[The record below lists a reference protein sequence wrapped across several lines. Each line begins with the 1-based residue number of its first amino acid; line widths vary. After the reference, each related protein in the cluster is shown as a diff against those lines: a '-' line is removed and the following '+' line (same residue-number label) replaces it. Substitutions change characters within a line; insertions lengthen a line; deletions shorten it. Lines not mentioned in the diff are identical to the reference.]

1 MSATRITTSRSAKGN
16 ADFQAAENVHV
27 SASRTGPR
35 SARAPCARLAGTR
48 VGAAWALGHET
59 RLQGVLPRARPAAW
73 LRGHRSVPVWG
84 AVTTAPQTCVLTV
97 CTRVSSR
104 ADAWGCAGR
113 VGSEGRVRLR
123 ETPKVPLRAV
133 ALAGAPADVCRAVRG
148 RPLRLPDDGAAST
161 PRACWA
167 AVVIRVAPPG
177 SSAHVE
183 NWDVLEF
190 WGPLYFL
197 GTSPSSEMRFPHV
210 FYQPGLP
217 SRRLDGAGHRT

>member
-27 SASRTGPR
+27 SVSRTGPR

-84 AVTTAPQTCVLTV
+84 AVTMAPQTCGLTV

-104 ADAWGCAGR
+104 ADESGAKGVSDSAKP
-113 VGSEGRVRLR
+113 
-123 ETPKVPLRAV
+123 PKCPRGPWHWPGPLRTSAV
-133 ALAGAPADVCRAVRG
+133 PCVAALSDSPTTGPRAPHALAGQ
-148 RPLRLPDDGAAST
+148 
-161 PRACWA
+161 
-167 AVVIRVAPPG
+167 
-177 SSAHVE
+177 
-183 NWDVLEF
+183 
-190 WGPLYFL
+190 
-197 GTSPSSEMRFPHV
+197 PSSSVWHL
-210 FYQPGLP
+210 PGLP
-217 SRRLDGAGHRT
+217 PT